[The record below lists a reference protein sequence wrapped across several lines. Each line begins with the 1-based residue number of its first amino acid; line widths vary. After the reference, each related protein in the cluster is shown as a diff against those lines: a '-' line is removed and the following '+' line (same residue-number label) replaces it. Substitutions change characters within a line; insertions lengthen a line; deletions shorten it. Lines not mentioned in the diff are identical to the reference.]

1 MDRKQTIEGL
11 TNYLNDVVRRHA
23 PKSDIIFIN
32 ISNTMNDHMSIL
44 IGSEYL
50 CSCSLEYV
58 TRAIDFSREE
68 SVLAYI
74 YDLIAAYCLVHI
86 ADGKDIHSERHD
98 MGVN

>member
-1 MDRKQTIEGL
+1 MERHLTIENL
-11 TNYLNDVVRRHA
+11 ADYFNDVVRRHA
-23 PKSDIIFIN
+23 PKSDIIFLN
-32 ISNTMNDHMSIL
+32 VSDHMSIL

-58 TRAIDFSREE
+58 LKAIDFSREE

-74 YDLIAAYCLVHI
+74 YDLMAAYCLVHI

-98 MGVN
+98 LGVDRRDR